1 MMVCPENRHLSLA
14 CVQAV
19 LQLEFWGMRALT
31 MRLFALMGIRF
42 LCACA
47 ALLGMSMAP
56 QAQPAAEFYR
66 GKNLQLIIG
75 TGEGGGYDY
84 SARLVAQFLADFIP
98 GRPTIVPRNMP
109 GAGSIAA
116 AEYVYNLA
124 PKDGLTML
132 IVQPTFLLEKIND
145 RARKYE
151 PEKFSWIGRVDESV
165 VMGVIWHKSPAQSVA
180 EAKEKQ
186 VVIASNAAAG
196 TSATIPWALNK
207 MIGTRYKVV
216 LGYDSSANMGLA
228 LEKGEADAL
237 GSTSWDYLETKRE
250 WFEQKKA
257 TIPYVISLNRFK
269 KLPDVPTVLELV
281 ENERDRNALKLIAST
296 STVGRAFMSTPEAP
310 MERVE
315 ILRRAFDALVKD
327 PKFLA
332 EAEKRRLGVDP
343 MSGEDL
349 RAIVADV
356 MRQPEDVVE
365 RMKEVTRP
373 QL

>member
-1 MMVCPENRHLSLA
+1 MLFRYRRLLA
-14 CVQAV
+14 A
-19 LQLEFWGMRALT
+19 T
-31 MRLFALMGIRF
+31 LFSGC
-42 LCACA
+42 CA
-47 ALLGMSMAP
+47 SVH
-56 QAQPAAEFYR
+56 AQPAADFYR
-66 GKNLQLIIG
+66 GKNIQLVIG
-75 TGEGGGYDY
+75 TGEGGGYDF
-84 SARLVAQFLADFIP
+84 SARLVAQFLPDFIP
-98 GRPTIVPRNMP
+98 GKPTIVPRNMP

-165 VMGVIWHKSPAQSVA
+165 VMGVTWHTSPAQTVA
-180 EAKEKQ
+180 EAKTRQ
-186 VVIASNAAAG
+186 VVIAANAAAG

-228 LEKGEADAL
+228 LEKGEADSL
-237 GSTSWDYLETKRE
+237 GSTSWDYLENKRE
-250 WFEQKKA
+250 WFDEKKA
-257 TIPYVISLNRFK
+257 TIPYVITLKRFK

-281 ENERDRNALKLIAST
+281 DTERDRNALKLIAST
-296 STVGRAFMSTPEAP
+296 STVGRAFMSTPDTPA
-310 MERVE
+310 ERVD
-315 ILRRAFDALVKD
+315 ILRKAFEEMVKD

-332 EAEKRRLGVDP
+332 EAERRRLGVDP
-343 MSGEDL
+343 MSGEEL

-356 MRQPEDVVE
+356 MNQPPDVVE
-365 RMKEVTRP
+365 RMKEVTKP